1 MALVQI
7 GCEKDEYGRP
17 CPVYKDTDDLDDA
30 EYHYYC
36 NAKKSFTDASIK
48 FPEYYWARQI
58 LLGSL
63 TAEMIESDD
72 KYASLRD

>member
-7 GCEKDEYGRP
+7 GCEKDDYGRP

-36 NAKKSFTDASIK
+36 NAKKL
-48 FPEYYWARQI
+48 PEYNWAWQI
-58 LLGSL
+58 LIGNL
-63 TAEMIESDD
+63 TAELIESDD
-72 KYASLRD
+72 RYASLRD